1 MRLAA
6 EQARASAQPLAHA
19 FRAHNIVKATS
30 LTFRHVI
37 NNARGSHIAMD
48 REWCMKM
55 PAQ

>member
-19 FRAHNIVKATS
+19 FRARKIVKATS

-55 PAQ
+55 SAK